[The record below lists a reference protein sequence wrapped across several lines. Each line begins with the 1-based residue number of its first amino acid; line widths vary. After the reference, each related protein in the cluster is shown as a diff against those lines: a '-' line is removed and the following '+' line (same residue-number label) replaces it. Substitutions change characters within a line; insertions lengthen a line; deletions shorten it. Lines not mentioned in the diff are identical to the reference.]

1 MKAHLVRRSSARA
14 EQLAGMVLTRDVR
27 GPNGERAFGKGH
39 VLLDDDI
46 STFLALDWDELHLV
60 ETEPGE
66 IHEEEAGERIAHAA
80 AGEGTSVGAM
90 GGGHWPI
97 TATQRGILRVDVE
110 RLARVNAIDGA
121 CAYTLF
127 DGQIVE
133 SGETVAHAKITP
145 FVIDE
150 TRIEMVERITRD
162 SERLVRVLPFRP
174 TTVAAVVQ
182 ETLGERAMSRFR
194 DALAEKIAWF
204 GSRLLEPS
212 FVPPSGD
219 AVAAAIDHALRNG
232 AQVIIMA
239 GTKAMD
245 PLDPAFIALD
255 KLGVQLERFGAAA
268 HPGSLFWIARLND
281 VPVLGMPSCGL
292 FSQATVFDLVLP
304 RVLAGE
310 HVGREELGAL
320 GHGGLITRD
329 MAFRFPRYRE
339 ARGRGEVE

>member
-1 MKAHLVRRSSARA
+1 VKAHLVLRATARP

-27 GPNGERAFGKGH
+27 GASGERVFGKGQ
-39 VLLDDDI
+39 VLLDDDVPKL
-46 STFLALDWDELHLV
+46 LALDWDELHLI
-60 ETEPGE
+60 ETESGE
-66 IHEEEAGERIAHAA
+66 IHEEEAGERIALAA
-80 AGEGTSVGAM
+80 AGEGTRVGAF

-97 TATQRGILRVDVE
+97 AAARRGILRVDVE
-110 RLARVNAIDGA
+110 RLARVNDIDGVA
-121 CAYTLF
+121 VYTLH

-133 SGETVAHAKITP
+133 EGETVAHAKITP

-150 TRIEMVERITRD
+150 ARIEIVERITRD
-162 SERLVRVLPFRP
+162 SERLVRMLAFRP

-182 ETLGERAMSRFR
+182 ETLGERAMTRFR
-194 DALAEKIAWF
+194 VALSEKIAWF

-212 FVPPSGD
+212 FVPPTGE
-219 AVAAAIDHALRNG
+219 AIVEALEQSVRAG
-232 AQVIIMA
+232 AEVIVMA
-239 GTKAMD
+239 GTKSMD
-245 PLDPAFIALD
+245 PLDPAFVALD
-255 KLGVQLERFGAAA
+255 RLGVPLDRFGAPA
-268 HPGSLFWIARLND
+268 HPGSLFWIARLRE

-310 HVGREELGAL
+310 RVGREELAEL

-329 MAFRFPRYRE
+329 VSFRFPRYRE